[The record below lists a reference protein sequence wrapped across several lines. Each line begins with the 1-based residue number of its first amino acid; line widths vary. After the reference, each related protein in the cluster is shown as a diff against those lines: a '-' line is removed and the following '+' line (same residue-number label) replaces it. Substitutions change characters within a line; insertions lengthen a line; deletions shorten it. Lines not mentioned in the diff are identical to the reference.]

1 MLISNEW
8 LKEYVTI
15 DDSVSNLAER
25 ITRTGIEVDDL
36 IDYTKDIKNLV
47 VGFVK
52 SKDKHP
58 DADKLNV
65 CQVDIGED
73 EPVQIVC
80 GAPNVD
86 AGQYVIVAKVGGR
99 LPGGIKIKRAKL
111 RGERSEGMICSLQ
124 EIGIS
129 SNYIPKSFE
138 SGIYVFSES
147 QVPGTDAL
155 QALYLDDQ
163 VMEFDLTPNRAD
175 ALSMIGTAYEVAALY
190 NTKMTKPDTTSNEL
204 ELSANDELT
213 VTIENEDKVPYYS
226 ARVVHDVTIEPSP
239 IWMQA
244 RLIKAGIRP
253 INNVVD
259 ISNYVLLEY
268 GQPLHMFDQD
278 AIGSQQIVVRQANEG
293 EKMTTLDDTERELL
307 TSDIVITN
315 GQTPIALAGVMGGD
329 FSEVKEQTSNIVIEG
344 AIFDPVSIRHTSRRL
359 NLRSESS
366 SRFEKG
372 IATEFVDEAVDRA
385 CYLLQTYAN
394 GKVLK
399 DRVSSGELGAF
410 ITPIDITADKI
421 NRTIGFDLSQNDIVT
436 IFNQL
441 GFDTEIND
449 DVITVLVPSRRKDI
463 TIKED
468 LIEEVARIYGYDDI
482 PSTLPVFDK
491 VTSGQLTDRQY
502 KTRMVK
508 EVLEGAGLDQA
519 ITYSLVSKEDATAF
533 SMQQR
538 QTIDLLMPM
547 SEAHASLRQSLLP
560 HLIEAAS
567 YNVARK
573 NKDVKLFEI
582 GNVFFAN
589 GEGELPDQ
597 VEYLS
602 GILTGDYVVNQWQG
616 KKETVDFYL
625 AKGVV
630 DRVSEKLNLEFSY
643 RRADIDGLHPGRT
656 AEILLENK
664 VVGFIGEL
672 HPTLAADNDLKRTYV
687 FELNFDALM
696 SVSVGYINYQ
706 PIPRFPGMSRD
717 IALEVDQNIPA
728 ADLLST
734 IHAHGGNILK
744 DTLVFDVYQGE
755 HLEKG
760 KKSIAIRLNYLD
772 TEETLTDERVSKVQ
786 AEIEAA
792 LIEQGEVV
800 EIGRAHV

>member
-52 SKDKHP
+52 SKEKHP

-138 SGIYVFSES
+138 SGIYVFSEA
-147 QVPGTDAL
+147 QVPGTDPL

-190 NTKMTKPDTTSNEL
+190 NTKMTKPETTSNEL

-672 HPTLAADNDLKRTYV
+672 HPILAADNDLKRTYV

-696 SVSVGYINYQ
+696 AVSVGYINYQ

-792 LIEQGEVV
+792 LIEQGAV
-800 EIGRAHV
+800 IR

>member
-1 MLISNEW
+1 MSL
-8 LKEYVTI
+8 L
-15 DDSVSNLAER
+15 L
-25 ITRTGIEVDDL
+25 
-36 IDYTKDIKNLV
+36 
-47 VGFVK
+47 
-52 SKDKHP
+52 
-58 DADKLNV
+58 
-65 CQVDIGED
+65 
-73 EPVQIVC
+73 
-80 GAPNVD
+80 
-86 AGQYVIVAKVGGR
+86 KVGGR

-190 NTKMTKPDTTSNEL
+190 NTKMTKPETTSNEL

-696 SVSVGYINYQ
+696 AVSVGYINYQ

-792 LIEQGEVV
+792 LIEQGAV
-800 EIGRAHV
+800 IR

>member
-47 VGFVK
+47 VSFVK
-52 SKDKHP
+52 SKEKHP

-138 SGIYVFSES
+138 SGIYVFSEA

-190 NTKMTKPDTTSNEL
+190 NTKMTKPETTSNEL
-204 ELSANDELT
+204 DLSANDELT

-672 HPTLAADNDLKRTYV
+672 HPILAADNDLKRTYV

-696 SVSVGYINYQ
+696 AVSVGYINYQ

-792 LIEQGEVV
+792 LIEQGAV
-800 EIGRAHV
+800 IR

>member
-52 SKDKHP
+52 SKEKHP

-138 SGIYVFSES
+138 SGIFVFSES

-190 NTKMTKPDTTSNEL
+190 NTKMTKPETTSNEL

-239 IWMQA
+239 IWMQV

-329 FSEVKEQTSNIVIEG
+329 FSEVKEHTSNIVIKG

-449 DVITVLVPSRRKDI
+449 DVITVQVPSRRKDI

-482 PSTLPVFDK
+482 PSTLPVFEK

-533 SMQQR
+533 AMQQR

-664 VVGFIGEL
+664 VIGFIGEL

-696 SVSVGYINYQ
+696 AVSVGYINYQ

-792 LIEQGEVV
+792 LIEQGAV
-800 EIGRAHV
+800 IR

>member
-15 DDSVSNLAER
+15 DDSVSDLAER

-52 SKDKHP
+52 SKEKHP

-163 VMEFDLTPNRAD
+163 VMEFDLTPNRVD

-190 NTKMTKPDTTSNEL
+190 NTKMTKPETTSNEL

-696 SVSVGYINYQ
+696 AVSVGYINYQ

-792 LIEQGEVV
+792 LIEQGAV
-800 EIGRAHV
+800 IR

>member
-52 SKDKHP
+52 SKEKHP

-129 SNYIPKSFE
+129 SNYVPKTFE
-138 SGIYVFSES
+138 SGIYVFSEA

-190 NTKMTKPDTTSNEL
+190 NTKMTKPETTSNEL

-213 VTIENEDKVPYYS
+213 VTIENENKVPYYS

-372 IATEFVDEAVDRA
+372 IVTEFVDEAVDRA

-449 DVITVLVPSRRKDI
+449 DVITVQVPSRRKDI
-463 TIKED
+463 TIKKD

-696 SVSVGYINYQ
+696 AVSVGYINYQ

-792 LIEQGEVV
+792 LIEQGAV
-800 EIGRAHV
+800 IR

>member
-52 SKDKHP
+52 SKEKHP

-138 SGIYVFSES
+138 SGIYVFSEA

-190 NTKMTKPDTTSNEL
+190 NTKMTKLETTSNEL
-204 ELSANDELT
+204 DLSANDELT

-602 GILTGDYVVNQWQG
+602 GILTGDYVVNQWQD

-672 HPTLAADNDLKRTYV
+672 HPILAADNDLKRTYV

-696 SVSVGYINYQ
+696 AVSVGYINYQ

-792 LIEQGEVV
+792 LIEQGAV
-800 EIGRAHV
+800 IR

>member
-52 SKDKHP
+52 SKEKHP

-190 NTKMTKPDTTSNEL
+190 NTKMTKPETTSNEL

-329 FSEVKEQTSNIVIEG
+329 FSEVKEHTSNIVIEG
-344 AIFDPVSIRHTSRRL
+344 AIFDSVSIRHTSRRL

-449 DVITVLVPSRRKDI
+449 DVITVQVPSRRKDI

-482 PSTLPVFDK
+482 PSTLPVFEK
-491 VTSGQLTDRQY
+491 VTSGQLTDRQC

-533 SMQQR
+533 AMQQR

-630 DRVSEKLNLEFSY
+630 DRVAEKLNLEFSY

-696 SVSVGYINYQ
+696 AVSVGYINYQ

-717 IALEVDQNIPA
+717 IALEVNQNIPA

-792 LIEQGEVV
+792 LIKQGAV
-800 EIGRAHV
+800 IR

>member
-52 SKDKHP
+52 SKEKHP

-138 SGIYVFSES
+138 SGIYVFSEA

-602 GILTGDYVVNQWQG
+602 GILTGDYVVNQWQV

-696 SVSVGYINYQ
+696 AVSVGYINYQ

-792 LIEQGEVV
+792 LIEQGAV
-800 EIGRAHV
+800 IR

>member
-25 ITRTGIEVDDL
+25 ITRTGIEVDNL

-52 SKDKHP
+52 SKEKHP

-138 SGIYVFSES
+138 SGIYVFSEA

-204 ELSANDELT
+204 ELSANNELT

-293 EKMTTLDDTERELL
+293 EKMTTLDGTERELL

-449 DVITVLVPSRRKDI
+449 DVITVQVPSRRKDI

-482 PSTLPVFDK
+482 PSTLPVFEK

-625 AKGVV
+625 AKGIV

-696 SVSVGYINYQ
+696 AVSVGYINYQ

-792 LIEQGEVV
+792 LIEHGAV
-800 EIGRAHV
+800 IR

>member
-52 SKDKHP
+52 SKEKHP

-138 SGIYVFSES
+138 SGIYVFSEA

-190 NTKMTKPDTTSNEL
+190 NTKMTKPETTSNEL
-204 ELSANDELT
+204 DLSANDELT

-441 GFDTEIND
+441 GFDTEINV

-602 GILTGDYVVNQWQG
+602 GILTGDYVVNQWQD

-672 HPTLAADNDLKRTYV
+672 HPILAADNDLKRTYV

-696 SVSVGYINYQ
+696 AVSVGYINYQ

-792 LIEQGEVV
+792 LIEQGAV
-800 EIGRAHV
+800 IR

>member
-52 SKDKHP
+52 SKEKHP

-129 SNYIPKSFE
+129 SNYVPKTFE
-138 SGIYVFSES
+138 SGIYVFSEA

-204 ELSANDELT
+204 ELSANNELT

-293 EKMTTLDDTERELL
+293 EKMTTLDGTERELL

-449 DVITVLVPSRRKDI
+449 DVITVQVPSRRKDI

-482 PSTLPVFDK
+482 PSTLPVFEK

-664 VVGFIGEL
+664 IVGFIGEL

-786 AEIEAA
+786 AEDRKS
-792 LIEQGEVV
+792 VV
-800 EIGRAHV
+800 

>member
-52 SKDKHP
+52 SKEKHP

-138 SGIYVFSES
+138 SGIYVFSEA

-190 NTKMTKPDTTSNEL
+190 NTKMTKPETTSNEL
-204 ELSANDELT
+204 DLSANDELT

-672 HPTLAADNDLKRTYV
+672 HPILAADNDLKRTYV

-696 SVSVGYINYQ
+696 AVSVGYINYQ

-792 LIEQGEVV
+792 LIEQGAV
-800 EIGRAHV
+800 IR

>member
-52 SKDKHP
+52 SKEKHP

-138 SGIYVFSES
+138 SGIFVFSES

-190 NTKMTKPDTTSNEL
+190 NTKMTKPETTSNEI

-239 IWMQA
+239 IWMQV

-329 FSEVKEQTSNIVIEG
+329 FSEVKEHTSNIVIEG

-449 DVITVLVPSRRKDI
+449 DVITVQVPSRRKDI

-482 PSTLPVFDK
+482 PSTLPVFEK

-533 SMQQR
+533 AMQQR

-664 VVGFIGEL
+664 VIGFIGEL

-696 SVSVGYINYQ
+696 AVSVGYINYQ

-792 LIEQGEVV
+792 LIEQGAV
-800 EIGRAHV
+800 IR

>member
-52 SKDKHP
+52 SKEKHP

-138 SGIYVFSES
+138 SDIYVFSEA

-792 LIEQGEVV
+792 LIEQGAV
-800 EIGRAHV
+800 IR

>member
-52 SKDKHP
+52 SKEKHP

-138 SGIYVFSES
+138 SGIYVFSEA

-190 NTKMTKPDTTSNEL
+190 NTKMTKPETTSNEL
-204 ELSANDELT
+204 DLSANDELT

-672 HPTLAADNDLKRTYV
+672 HPILAADNDLKRTYV

-696 SVSVGYINYQ
+696 AVSVGYINYQ

-792 LIEQGEVV
+792 LIEQGAV
-800 EIGRAHV
+800 IRQ

>member
-15 DDSVSNLAER
+15 DDSVSDLAER

-52 SKDKHP
+52 SKEKHP

-175 ALSMIGTAYEVAALY
+175 ALSTIGTAYEVAALY
-190 NTKMTKPDTTSNEL
+190 NTKMTKPETTSNEL

-696 SVSVGYINYQ
+696 AVSVGYINYQ

-792 LIEQGEVV
+792 LIEQGAV
-800 EIGRAHV
+800 IR

>member
-1 MLISNEW
+1 M
-8 LKEYVTI
+8 
-15 DDSVSNLAER
+15 
-25 ITRTGIEVDDL
+25 DDL

-792 LIEQGEVV
+792 LIEQGAV
-800 EIGRAHV
+800 IR

>member
-52 SKDKHP
+52 SKEKHP

-129 SNYIPKSFE
+129 SNYVPKSFE

-329 FSEVKEQTSNIVIEG
+329 FSEVKEHTSNIVIEG

-421 NRTIGFDLSQNDIVT
+421 NRTIGFDLSQNDIVI

-449 DVITVLVPSRRKDI
+449 DVITVQVPSRRKDI

-482 PSTLPVFDK
+482 PSTLPVFEK

-533 SMQQR
+533 AMQQR

-696 SVSVGYINYQ
+696 AVSVGYINYQ

-792 LIEQGEVV
+792 LIEQGAV
-800 EIGRAHV
+800 IR

>member
-52 SKDKHP
+52 SKEKHP

-138 SGIYVFSES
+138 SGIYVFSEA

-190 NTKMTKPDTTSNEL
+190 NTKMTKPETTSNEL
-204 ELSANDELT
+204 DLSANDELT

-307 TSDIVITN
+307 TSDIVIAN

-602 GILTGDYVVNQWQG
+602 GILTGDYVVNQWQD

-672 HPTLAADNDLKRTYV
+672 HPILAADNDLKRTYV

-696 SVSVGYINYQ
+696 AVSVGYINYQ

-792 LIEQGEVV
+792 LIEQGAV
-800 EIGRAHV
+800 IR

>member
-52 SKDKHP
+52 SKEKHP

-129 SNYIPKSFE
+129 SNYVPKTFE
-138 SGIYVFSES
+138 SGIYVFSEA

-190 NTKMTKPDTTSNEL
+190 NTKMTKPETTSNEL

-213 VTIENEDKVPYYS
+213 VTIENENKVPYYS

-372 IATEFVDEAVDRA
+372 IVTEFVDEAVDRA
-385 CYLLQTYAN
+385 CCLLQTYAN

-399 DRVSSGELGAF
+399 DRVSSGDLGAF

-449 DVITVLVPSRRKDI
+449 DVITVQVPSRRKDI

-696 SVSVGYINYQ
+696 AVSVGYINYQ

-792 LIEQGEVV
+792 LIEQGAV
-800 EIGRAHV
+800 IR

>member
-52 SKDKHP
+52 SKEKHP

-190 NTKMTKPDTTSNEL
+190 NTKMTKPETTSNEL

-329 FSEVKEQTSNIVIEG
+329 FSEVKEHTSNIVIEG
-344 AIFDPVSIRHTSRRL
+344 AIFDSVSIRHTSRRL

-449 DVITVLVPSRRKDI
+449 DVITVQVPSRRKDI

-482 PSTLPVFDK
+482 PSTLPVFEK

-533 SMQQR
+533 AMQQR

-630 DRVSEKLNLEFSY
+630 DRVAEKLNLEFSY

-696 SVSVGYINYQ
+696 AVSVGYINYQ

-717 IALEVDQNIPA
+717 IALEVNQNIPA

-755 HLEKG
+755 HLRK
-760 KKSIAIRLNYLD
+760 R
-772 TEETLTDERVSKVQ
+772 
-786 AEIEAA
+786 
-792 LIEQGEVV
+792 
-800 EIGRAHV
+800 

>member
-8 LKEYVTI
+8 LKEYLTI

-52 SKDKHP
+52 SKEKHP

-138 SGIYVFSES
+138 SGIYVFSEA

-696 SVSVGYINYQ
+696 AVSVGYINYQ

-792 LIEQGEVV
+792 LIEQGAV
-800 EIGRAHV
+800 IR

>member
-52 SKDKHP
+52 SKEKHP

-138 SGIYVFSES
+138 SGIYVFSEA

-190 NTKMTKPDTTSNEL
+190 NTKMTKPETTSNEL
-204 ELSANDELT
+204 DLSANDELT

-278 AIGSQQIVVRQANEG
+278 AIGSQQIVVRQVNEG

-672 HPTLAADNDLKRTYV
+672 HPILAADNDLKRTYV

-696 SVSVGYINYQ
+696 AVSVGYINYQ

-792 LIEQGEVV
+792 LIEQGAV
-800 EIGRAHV
+800 IR

>member
-52 SKDKHP
+52 SKEKHP

-190 NTKMTKPDTTSNEL
+190 NTKMTKPETTSNEL

-329 FSEVKEQTSNIVIEG
+329 FSEVKEHTSNIVIEG
-344 AIFDPVSIRHTSRRL
+344 AIFDSVSIRHTSRRL

-449 DVITVLVPSRRKDI
+449 DVITVQVPSRRKDI

-482 PSTLPVFDK
+482 PSTLPVFEK

-533 SMQQR
+533 AMQQR

-630 DRVSEKLNLEFSY
+630 DRVAEKLNLEFSY

-687 FELNFDALM
+687 FELNFNALM
-696 SVSVGYINYQ
+696 AVSVGYINYQ

-717 IALEVDQNIPA
+717 IALEVNQNIPA

-792 LIEQGEVV
+792 LIKQGAV
-800 EIGRAHV
+800 IR

>member
-52 SKDKHP
+52 SKEKHP

-190 NTKMTKPDTTSNEL
+190 NTKMTKPETTSNEL

-329 FSEVKEQTSNIVIEG
+329 FSEVKEHTSNIVIEG

-449 DVITVLVPSRRKDI
+449 DVITVQVPSRRKDI

-482 PSTLPVFDK
+482 PSTLPVFEK

-533 SMQQR
+533 AMQQR

-616 KKETVDFYL
+616 KQETVDFYL

-696 SVSVGYINYQ
+696 AVSVGYINYQ

-717 IALEVDQNIPA
+717 IALEVNQNIPA

-792 LIEQGEVV
+792 LIEQGAV
-800 EIGRAHV
+800 IR

>member
-15 DDSVSNLAER
+15 DDSVSDLAER

-52 SKDKHP
+52 SKEKHP

-190 NTKMTKPDTTSNEL
+190 NTKMTKPETTSNEL

-399 DRVSSGELGAF
+399 DRVSSGELGVF

-696 SVSVGYINYQ
+696 AVSVGYINYQ

-792 LIEQGEVV
+792 LIEQGAV
-800 EIGRAHV
+800 IR

>member
-15 DDSVSNLAER
+15 DDSVSDLAER

-52 SKDKHP
+52 SKEKHP

-190 NTKMTKPDTTSNEL
+190 NTKMTKPETTSNEL

-696 SVSVGYINYQ
+696 AVSVGYINYQ

-734 IHAHGGNILK
+734 IHAYGGNILK

-792 LIEQGEVV
+792 LIEQGAV
-800 EIGRAHV
+800 IR

>member
-204 ELSANDELT
+204 ELSANDVLT

-792 LIEQGEVV
+792 LIEQGAV
-800 EIGRAHV
+800 IR

>member
-52 SKDKHP
+52 SKEKHP
-58 DADKLNV
+58 DADKLNI

-129 SNYIPKSFE
+129 SNYVPKSFE

-226 ARVVHDVTIEPSP
+226 ARVVHDVTIEHSP

-329 FSEVKEQTSNIVIEG
+329 FSEVKEHTSNIVIEG

-449 DVITVLVPSRRKDI
+449 DVITVQVPSRRKDI

-482 PSTLPVFDK
+482 PSTLPVFEK

-533 SMQQR
+533 AMQQR

-696 SVSVGYINYQ
+696 AVSVGYINYQ

-792 LIEQGEVV
+792 LIEQGAV
-800 EIGRAHV
+800 IR

>member
-15 DDSVSNLAER
+15 GDSVSNLAER

-52 SKDKHP
+52 SKEKHP

-138 SGIYVFSES
+138 SGIYVFSEA

-190 NTKMTKPDTTSNEL
+190 NTKMTKPETTSNEL
-204 ELSANDELT
+204 DLSANDELT

-672 HPTLAADNDLKRTYV
+672 HPILAADNDLKRTYV

-696 SVSVGYINYQ
+696 AVSVGYINYQ

-792 LIEQGEVV
+792 LIEQGAV
-800 EIGRAHV
+800 IR

>member
-15 DDSVSNLAER
+15 DDSVSDLAER

-52 SKDKHP
+52 SKEKHP

-190 NTKMTKPDTTSNEL
+190 NTKMTKPETTSNEL

-597 VEYLS
+597 VENLS

-696 SVSVGYINYQ
+696 AVSVGYINYQ

-792 LIEQGEVV
+792 LIEQGAV
-800 EIGRAHV
+800 IR

>member
-52 SKDKHP
+52 SKEKHP

-190 NTKMTKPDTTSNEL
+190 NTKMTKPETTSNEL

-372 IATEFVDEAVDRA
+372 IATEFVDEAADRA

-449 DVITVLVPSRRKDI
+449 DVITVQVPSRRKDI

-482 PSTLPVFDK
+482 PSTLPVFEK

-533 SMQQR
+533 AMQQR

-696 SVSVGYINYQ
+696 AVSVGYINYQ

-792 LIEQGEVV
+792 LIEQGAV
-800 EIGRAHV
+800 IR

>member
-52 SKDKHP
+52 SKEKHP

-129 SNYIPKSFE
+129 SNYVPKSFE

-329 FSEVKEQTSNIVIEG
+329 FSEVKEHTSNIVIEG
-344 AIFDPVSIRHTSRRL
+344 AIFDPVSIRHTSRHL

-449 DVITVLVPSRRKDI
+449 DVITVQVPSRRKDI

-482 PSTLPVFDK
+482 PSTLPVFEK

-533 SMQQR
+533 AMQQR

-696 SVSVGYINYQ
+696 AVSVGYINYQ

-792 LIEQGEVV
+792 LIEQGAV
-800 EIGRAHV
+800 IR